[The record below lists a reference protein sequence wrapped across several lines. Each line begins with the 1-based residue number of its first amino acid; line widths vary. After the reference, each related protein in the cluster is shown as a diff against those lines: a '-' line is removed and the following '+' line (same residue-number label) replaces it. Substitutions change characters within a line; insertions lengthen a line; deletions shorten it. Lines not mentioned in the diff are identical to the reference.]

1 MGLQS
6 LRHPPIHPLQ
16 KTSADPS
23 HGNDMEDSA
32 ASPGLAS
39 NPIQL
44 TLGNSLPIKMSFHYL
59 YNGK

>member
-23 HGNDMEDSA
+23 RGNDIEDSA
-32 ASPGLAS
+32 ASLGLAS
-39 NPIQL
+39 KSYTID
-44 TLGNSLPIKMSFHYL
+44 LGKFSSHQNEFPLSI
-59 YNGK
+59 